1 MPRPRLQFSAPLV
14 IFLLGALFVAIP
26 LAAQN
31 AEVSRLM
38 QAGAQKYRAGDF
50 DGAVALYHQAAAL
63 QPSDP
68 NILLALAQA
77 LGDQGTL
84 PEAERIYLKLP
95 SLYEQLQSHAAR
107 GGTYRPNIAVAW
119 NNLAALYCRDN
130 RFDDA
135 RAANDRAFAAWPTP
149 NSAPAQFFIT
159 RGLVLD
165 GLKQPNPAIQAYLT
179 AIQKDPR
186 SSDAYLNLG
195 TLLLVES
202 RFDDALKVLQK
213 GVSVSSH
220 DGDMFAVLGN
230 AFAKKYLWND
240 AASAYRKSLDLRPD
254 GPEVMFNLAT
264 SLEHLG
270 KTSES
275 LEVLQR
281 AHQLAPGD
289 AAISASLGAAL
300 VKTGRKPEAET
311 FVSPATGKPAGED
324 AWSSYTRATALADE
338 NRNAEALVLVSD
350 TLRAKPDFPEATALW
365 GNLQLETG
373 HSREAVKAVADA
385 LAAHP
390 DSPELLNTTGLL
402 QMAEVHLAEA
412 EASFSKALAQRPEF
426 LDAQANHGVALLLQH
441 RRAAAISEFQVVL
454 KADSLSLK
462 AQANLATAY
471 YELARYPEACEAFAR
486 AVQLSPEDPDLRTNL
501 ALALEKAGRAA
512 EAKQA
517 FADAKRLRPI
527 N

>member
-1 MPRPRLQFSAPLV
+1 MPRFQSSAQLV
-14 IFLLGALFVAIP
+14 GLLLGALFFAIP

-38 QAGAQKYRAGDF
+38 QAGAQKYQAGDL
-50 DGAVALYHQAAAL
+50 DGAVAVYHQAAAL
-63 QPSDP
+63 RPNDP

-84 PEAERIYLKLP
+84 VDAEQIYLKLP
-95 SLYEQLQSHAAR
+95 SLYEQLQSHAAQ
-107 GGTYRPNIAVAW
+107 GVTYRPSIAMVW
-119 NNLAALYCRDN
+119 NSLAALYCREN

-135 RAANDRAFAAWPTP
+135 RAANDRALAAWPTP
-149 NSAPAQFFIT
+149 NGAPAQFFVT
-159 RGLVLD
+159 RGLLLD
-165 GLKQPNPAIQAYLT
+165 GLKQPNLAIQAYLT

-186 SSDAYLNLG
+186 ASDAYLNLG
-195 TLLLVES
+195 TLLLVQY
-202 RFDDALKVLQK
+202 RTDDALKVLQK
-213 GVSVSSH
+213 GVSVSPN
-220 DGDMFAVLGN
+220 DGEMFAALGN
-230 AFAKKYLWND
+230 VFAKKDLWND

-254 GPEVMFNLAT
+254 LLEIMFNLAI

-275 LEVLQR
+275 VEVLQR

-289 AAISASLGAAL
+289 ATISASLGAAL
-300 VKTGRKPEAET
+300 VKTGKNSEAET
-311 FVSPATGKPAGED
+311 FVSPASGKPAGED

-338 NRNAEALVLVSD
+338 NRNVQALALVSD
-350 TLRAKPDFPEATALW
+350 ALRAKPDFPEATALW

-373 HSREAVKAVADA
+373 HSREAVKPVADA

-402 QMAEVHLAEA
+402 QMAEMHLAEA
-412 EASFSKALAQRPEF
+412 EASFSKALAKKPEF
-426 LDAQANHGVALLLQH
+426 LEAQANQGVALLLQH
-441 RRAAAISEFQVVL
+441 RRAAAISEFQGVL
-454 KADSLSLK
+454 KVDSRSLK

-471 YELARYPEACEAFAR
+471 YELARYPEACDAFAK
-486 AVQLSPEDPDLRTNL
+486 AVQLSPEDAVLRTNL
-501 ALALEKAGRAA
+501 ALALQKAGRAA
-512 EAKQA
+512 EAKQV
-517 FADAKRLRPI
+517 FADAQRLRPI